1 MERLLFL
8 IALGLASTVT
18 VYPGAK
24 SYIGAG
30 VLNNLA
36 DSYIPALIHKIGT
49 EKIPDLPLTVGLLLS
64 KMHFNFTNIQI
75 AEIIL
80 PPSSISVSLDPK
92 TSMVTLMF
100 KQLSLDISADFTLDW
115 FGNYTGYTDLNLL
128 IFNLEVP
135 MTLSEKNSIPTFTF
149 DKILGDYSQIDFTFS
164 SNNRVLSLLKWLD
177 YVWPLNKI
185 DNYLIKHTLTNLFT
199 RLNPYIAMFLKDFSY
214 YGQLGTKDIA
224 LDYRFINIGVVSAQN
239 IEADIRGD
247 FLVPSK
253 KFDTSPYTMNTSL
266 NFMTTSAFRLQL
278 TDYFFN
284 TFLWALSDAGYL
296 NVTVTSETAPLVAK
310 YLTTTSLRL
319 LFPGLVSTY
328 GDNVPVVI
336 NLGAAQYPTVV
347 ITDNVVTALATGI
360 ANFYVIPLEKA
371 STLAFSVHFNV
382 TSAVGGY
389 INNTETG
396 TYLYYKI
403 NLANTMISNPIVAYT
418 AIGSIDIQNIDSAL
432 NFLLQSLIG
441 YINPAFGQFPI
452 KLPIPK
458 CMVLNNATII
468 AYNRAIEIAAD
479 PGFIFS

>member
-310 YLTTTSLRL
+310 Y
-319 LFPGLVSTY
+319 
-328 GDNVPVVI
+328 
-336 NLGAAQYPTVV
+336 PTVV